1 LRTDHAFVDA
11 VPPRRATPRRGA
23 LLRAATVAAVAA
35 LALGAAGCDVR
46 LNEFRIKMYD
56 QAKYEPYEKSELF
69 ANQAAARPFPEGTV
83 ARGHLAADRP
93 YYTGTLSSGD
103 FVPRIPLPPAQATGS
118 EPASEV
124 AVETMTSPAAADP
137 DAWQPQPMT
146 AEFIARGQQ
155 RFNIFCSPCHGR
167 LGDGNGMIV
176 QRGYK
181 RPMSYHQA
189 RLRNM
194 PDGYFFDVMSR
205 GFGQMPSYASQV
217 PVADRWAIVAYV
229 RALQLSQN
237 ARLAELPAEVQRVA
251 DDALAA
257 ADDNSDQEPSDQ
269 EPRDG
274 E

>member
-1 LRTDHAFVDA
+1 LRTDHAFADT
-11 VPPRRATPRRGA
+11 RRAAPGRA
-23 LLRAATVAAVAA
+23 VVRAAVLAAVGV
-35 LALGAAGCDVR
+35 LALGAAGCKVR

-83 ARGHLAADRP
+83 ARGHLNANRP
-93 YYTGTLSSGD
+93 YYTGTLTSGD
-103 FVPRIPLPPAQATGS
+103 FVPRIPAPP
-118 EPASEV
+118 V
-124 AVETMTSPAAADP
+124 ADEAGDA
-137 DAWQPQPMT
+137 DAWQPQPLT
-146 AEFIARGQQ
+146 ADFIARGRQ
-155 RFNIFCSPCHGR
+155 RFDIFCSPCHGR
-167 LGDGNGMIV
+167 LGEGNGMIV

-181 RPMSYHQA
+181 QPMSYHQA

-194 PDGYFFDVMSR
+194 PDGYFFDVITR

-237 ARLAELPAEVQRVA
+237 ARLAELPADLRRVA
-251 DDALAA
+251 DGALAA
-257 ADDNSDQEPSDQ
+257 ADRPMADESSEPASPDH
-269 EPRDG
+269 ESTDG